1 MRWNCLV
8 LLALLAWTVLPGCEK
23 APAPAKQ
30 LSADEEQKLQQQLE
44 KARHAE
50 GGAQK
55 AAK

>member
-8 LLALLAWTVLPGCEK
+8 LLALLAWTVLPGCGK
-23 APAPAKQ
+23 APPPAKQ

-44 KARHAE
+44 KARQAE

-55 AAK
+55 VAK